1 MCASQSLQ
9 CACAGQG
16 TAIEILQRRM
26 IVREIL
32 ASDSIVVNTRS
43 CLQAPE
49 RRASLTH
56 ALEQKISV
64 EGGGRI
70 RRRMNGLKTSSDPRL
85 ITHHPLQVQPPEIKI
100 YWAQMTVP
108 SYYSLPEATRYQIE
122 YWHGERDDKMSAQI
136 GCFSGATCA
145 SLCPERNH
153 ECSLIVEGDT
163 WYRIRLSI
171 KLDRRCS
178 QVIVDI
184 WIRIVINISHT
195 TQSICYP
202 GA

>member
-16 TAIEILQRRM
+16 TTIETLQRRM

-64 EGGGRI
+64 EGGAYTETHEWSKDLVRPSTNYASSTAGTATRDKNILSADDRAFLLFAPRGHPIPNRI
-70 RRRMNGLKTSSDPRL
+70 LTRWERRQNVRSDRL
-85 ITHHPLQVQPPEIKI
+85 FQWSDLRQ
-100 YWAQMTVP
+100 
-108 SYYSLPEATRYQIE
+108 SLPWTEPWMFVDSWRRY
-122 YWHGERDDKMSAQI
+122 M
-136 GCFSGATCA
+136 
-145 SLCPERNH
+145 
-153 ECSLIVEGDT
+153 
-163 WYRIRLSI
+163 
-171 KLDRRCS
+171 
-178 QVIVDI
+178 
-184 WIRIVINISHT
+184 ISHT
-195 TQSICYP
+195 S
-202 GA
+202 